1 MRARISAAALL
12 VNVTARMDEGGTC
25 RAVIRCAIRCVM
37 TLVLPLPAPARIST
51 GPSVA
56 STASRCWG
64 LRPERKSTTDTFS
77 HSMFRRSFGFE
88 HADVGHPVLKT
99 LCPGRVDYVRSGMGA
114 QAETVLLMVF
124 EDGDFPRIECVIRGD
139 DLEFASVRRLL
150 QYRFGLA
157 DLAGDASRIFED
169 TKMNPV

>member
-77 HSMFRRSFGFE
+77 HSMFRRSFGFG
-88 HADVGHPVLKT
+88 HADVGHPVLKA
-99 LCPGRVDYVRSGMGA
+99 LCPGRVDYVRPRMASR
-114 QAETVLLMVF
+114 AETVAAAIELGRSACLTKNL
-124 EDGDFPRIECVIRGD
+124 DAASLDFYGWSSSTVTFPV
-139 DLEFASVRRLL
+139 
-150 QYRFGLA
+150 
-157 DLAGDASRIFED
+157 SRA
-169 TKMNPV
+169 